1 MEREHKLLPLSISLL
16 AGLAVSVM
24 MIVRRN
30 FSLTSVIITLA
41 VMLGF
46 YIVGLIFRTVLI
58 AFKTK
63 EEPKQTEDAG
73 GENNDAAE
81 TASEF
86 DSVQEEQQNEEG

>member
-16 AGLAVSVM
+16 SGLAVSVM

-30 FSLTSVIITLA
+30 FSLTSVVIVLA

-46 YIVGLIFRTVLI
+46 YIVGLIFRAILI

-63 EEPKQTEDAG
+63 EEPQQTENTD
-73 GENNDAAE
+73 GENSTVE
-81 TASEF
+81 VTSES
-86 DSVQEEQQNEEG
+86 DSVQEEQQDEEG

>member
-16 AGLAVSVM
+16 SGLAVSVM

-30 FSLTSVIITLA
+30 FSLTSVVIILA

-46 YIVGLIFRTVLI
+46 YIVGLIFRAILI

-63 EEPKQTEDAG
+63 EEPQQTENAD
-73 GENNDAAE
+73 GENE
-81 TASEF
+81 TVEVTSES
-86 DSVQEEQQNEEG
+86 DSVQEEQQDEEG

>member
-16 AGLAVSVM
+16 SGLAVSVM

-30 FSLTSVIITLA
+30 FSLTSVVIVLA

-46 YIVGLIFRTVLI
+46 YIVGLIFRAILI

-63 EEPKQTEDAG
+63 EEPQQTENTD
-73 GENNDAAE
+73 GENSTVE
-81 TASEF
+81 VTSES
-86 DSVQEEQQNEEG
+86 DRVQEEQQDEEG

>member
-16 AGLAVSVM
+16 SGLAVSVM

-30 FSLTSVIITLA
+30 FSLTSVVIVLA

-46 YIVGLIFRTVLI
+46 YIVGLIFRAILI

-63 EEPKQTEDAG
+63 EEPQQTENTD
-73 GENNDAAE
+73 GENSTVE
-81 TASEF
+81 VTSES
-86 DSVQEEQQNEEG
+86 DIVQEEQQDEEG

>member
-16 AGLAVSVM
+16 SGLAVSVM

-30 FSLTSVIITLA
+30 FSLTSVVIVLA

-46 YIVGLIFRTVLI
+46 YIVGLIFRAILI

-63 EEPKQTEDAG
+63 EEPQQTENTD
-73 GENNDAAE
+73 GENE
-81 TASEF
+81 TVEVTSES
-86 DSVQEEQQNEEG
+86 DSVQEEQQDEEG

>member
-16 AGLAVSVM
+16 SGLAVSVM

-30 FSLTSVIITLA
+30 FSLTSVVIVLA

-46 YIVGLIFRTVLI
+46 YIVGLIFRAILI

-63 EEPKQTEDAG
+63 EEPQQTENTD
-73 GENNDAAE
+73 GENGTVE
-81 TASEF
+81 VTSES
-86 DSVQEEQQNEEG
+86 DSVQEEQQDEEG

>member
-16 AGLAVSVM
+16 SGLAVSVM

-46 YIVGLIFRTVLI
+46 YIVGLIFRSILI
-58 AFKTK
+58 ALKTEK
-63 EEPKQTEDAG
+63 NKNPEEAEDTD
-73 GENNDAAE
+73 GELEDV
-81 TASEF
+81 ASEPEGE
-86 DSVQEEQQNEEG
+86 QEKQDE